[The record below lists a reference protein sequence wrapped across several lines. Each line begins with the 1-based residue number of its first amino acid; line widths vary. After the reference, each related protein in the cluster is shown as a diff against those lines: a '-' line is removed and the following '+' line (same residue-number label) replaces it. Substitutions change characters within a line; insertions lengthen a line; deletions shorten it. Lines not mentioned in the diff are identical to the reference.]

1 MAISWWLLTA
11 RILSTVE
18 DYVVEID
25 RETGDVVW
33 ELDMK
38 DLIGARKMDSLLLW
52 IQTEVRKL
60 TGSIIMVLPM
70 MQSNDLVLLSARH
83 KDAIVSSK

>member
-11 RILSTVE
+11 RDLSTVE

-38 DLIGARKMDSLLLW
+38 DLISQEDGQSASMDSD
-52 IQTEVRKL
+52 
-60 TGSIIMVLPM
+60 GSEESDWFHNNVLPM
-70 MQSNDLVLLSARH
+70 MQRMIWSFFLQDTKMPL
-83 KDAIVSSK
+83 